1 MDQILI
7 EKYNLLQ
14 DQCRILQE
22 DTIDLPQLVV
32 VGSQSSGKSSV
43 LEGLVQRSFLPR
55 GTGIVTRCPLVL
67 QLQTCSL
74 TDKRRCPEKGTDAV
88 EEWGEFLHDNKR
100 IFKIEEIEREIG
112 KQTEIL
118 AGMTKNI
125 TKKPITLKI
134 FSPKVPNLTLIDTP
148 GITRVPVDGQPD
160 DIEKQTS
167 DLVREFI
174 QNPYSI
180 ILAVTPGNQDL
191 ATTDGLKLAR
201 EVDPEGERTLAVVTK
216 LDLIPEGTEKD
227 ARAVLS
233 GRIVK
238 AKLGT
243 VGVVCRSQKDIL
255 NEKSLEDALRAEQKF
270 LHDCFPELRHRHGM
284 PYLSKHLTSVL
295 VRHIKAHL
303 PDVQAKVYD
312 KIRECRSELEMYG
325 NIVPDADKKK
335 YLSRVLSDFALK
347 FSSSLQA
354 GHLDIDSLILV
365 GGAKIC
371 RIFSELRKEFSKD
384 APTEE
389 YCLEQVI
396 MAIRNSNGPRPPF
409 YLSEP
414 AFEALAKPLIR
425 DLLEP
430 SIECVQDV
438 MDELRNICNSSFPKD
453 VSVRYPNIVAE
464 VTLIVDGLIEKC
476 SEKTKDMVRHTIDIE
491 DHVTY
496 VHFKVFKEKLAG
508 EQQQGAYQEPLTVA
522 ALPFKPSP
530 HYLRERRA
538 KVGPSDYT
546 ELDELLMLDQQ
557 DIDHVQLL
565 GDMLDHYYALVAD
578 KVADNVT
585 KTVMRY
591 LVNEVSSTLQAA
603 LTDRVFQEDVLDA
616 LFKEDDA
623 VTLLR
628 AEAVAKLK
636 VLQEVKKV
644 LDVIATS

>member
-303 PDVQAKVYD
+303 PGIRKIFVRGKSTILTNHKPNGKYIVHSTVEAKH
-312 KIRECRSELEMYG
+312 SSNM
-325 NIVPDADKKK
+325 
-335 YLSRVLSDFALK
+335 SAL
-347 FSSSLQA
+347 FSSVHPQLMVLLPSLNR
-354 GHLDIDSLILV
+354 V

-476 SEKTKDMVRHTIDIE
+476 SEKTKDMVCTSGSYCFWVRGERGALCSGFYAFSLLLPTI
-491 DHVTY
+491 
-496 VHFKVFKEKLAG
+496 
-508 EQQQGAYQEPLTVA
+508 VA
-522 ALPFKPSP
+522 AHSL
-530 HYLRERRA
+530 
-538 KVGPSDYT
+538 
-546 ELDELLMLDQQ
+546 
-557 DIDHVQLL
+557 
-565 GDMLDHYYALVAD
+565 
-578 KVADNVT
+578 
-585 KTVMRY
+585 
-591 LVNEVSSTLQAA
+591 
-603 LTDRVFQEDVLDA
+603 
-616 LFKEDDA
+616 
-623 VTLLR
+623 
-628 AEAVAKLK
+628 
-636 VLQEVKKV
+636 
-644 LDVIATS
+644 